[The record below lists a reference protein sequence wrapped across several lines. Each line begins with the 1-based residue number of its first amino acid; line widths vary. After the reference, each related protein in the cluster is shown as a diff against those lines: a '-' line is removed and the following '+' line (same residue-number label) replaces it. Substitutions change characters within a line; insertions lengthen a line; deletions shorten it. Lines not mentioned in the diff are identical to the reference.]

1 MRPIT
6 QDDSDRAVVD
16 QFDAHPGAEDAG
28 RDVDAQI
35 AQRFAERVVDRLG
48 HFRRGRLREARAIP
62 LRRVRDQRELAHDQR
77 FAAGVEQRAVEPAL
91 VVLEDPQPGHLFR
104 QPHGGLQ
111 PIPPGDAEQHA
122 ETRSDLAGHFLPYA
136 HARARD
142 PLHHGFHVCA
152 ENDDTAEV
160 EAAHLPWQ
168 HLGSLLINRDLLTVD
183 QVKQAFEEQ
192 RLTGRRLGEIA
203 VGHGWVTSSDL
214 SQALADQFGLE
225 YVDLSQ
231 SEPDRDAATLLQKE
245 LAYRYQA
252 VPVRFLADDLLL
264 VAVADPT
271 DVSVADN
278 LRLALGHNVR
288 LAVSDPADLE
298 RTIKKLYRT
307 QIEVEHHDGAQAEDE
322 AQVAAQREEISEAD
336 GETPAVKLVHTTLAQ
351 SIEDGASDIHF
362 EPQEHDMVVRA
373 RIDGVT
379 RQVATIPKQMQ
390 PPVVTRLK
398 IMGQLDIAERRAP
411 QDGRVSVRFG
421 GQPMDLRVAVI
432 PTTHGE
438 QVVLR
443 ILHRAVSKPD
453 LAELGMSPP
462 AREAFERAI
471 HQPYGSVVVC
481 GPTGSGKTTTLY
493 TALHMLNEPGSVL
506 MTIEDPVEYQIPGV
520 NQVEISL
527 KSGLTFA
534 RGLRTIL
541 RSDPDVLLVGEIRDE
556 ETARIAMQAGM
567 TGHLVLTTV
576 HAHNAAG
583 SVARLKDMGVE
594 PGLLASAVNCIVAQ
608 RLARRLCTDCRES
621 YWPSD
626 DELEQMGLMEHKGK
640 VFLHRPKGCGR
651 CGGTGFLGRVALYE
665 VMPVT
670 AEIRKLVDAST
681 DDIHAAAMAAGMT
694 TLHQDGVRRCLE
706 GVSSLE
712 EIRRVTGERA

>member
-1 MRPIT
+1 
-6 QDDSDRAVVD
+6 
-16 QFDAHPGAEDAG
+16 
-28 RDVDAQI
+28 
-35 AQRFAERVVDRLG
+35 
-48 HFRRGRLREARAIP
+48 
-62 LRRVRDQRELAHDQR
+62 
-77 FAAGVEQRAVEPAL
+77 
-91 VVLEDPQPGHLFR
+91 
-104 QPHGGLQ
+104 
-111 PIPPGDAEQHA
+111 
-122 ETRSDLAGHFLPYA
+122 
-136 HARARD
+136 
-142 PLHHGFHVCA
+142 
-152 ENDDTAEV
+152 V

-168 HLGSLLINRDLLTVD
+168 HLGSLLINRGLLTVD

-231 SEPDRDAATLLQKE
+231 NEPDRDAATLLQKE
-245 LAYRYQA
+245 LAFRYQA

-264 VAVADPT
+264 VSVADPT

-288 LAVSDPADLE
+288 LAVSEPADLE

-307 QIEVEHHDGAQAEDE
+307 QIEVEHQEPQAEEE
-322 AQVAAQREEISEAD
+322 AALAAQREEISEAE

-351 SIEDGASDIHF
+351 AIEDGASDIHF
-362 EPQEHDMVVRA
+362 EPQEQDMVVRA

-390 PPVVTRLK
+390 PAVVTRLK
-398 IMGQLDIAERRAP
+398 IMGHLDIAERRAP

-421 GQPMDLRVAVI
+421 GQPLDLRIAVI

-453 LAELGMSPP
+453 LGELGMTPQ
-462 AREAFERAI
+462 AREGFERAI
-471 HQPYGSVVVC
+471 RQPYGAVVVC

-493 TALHMLNEPGSVL
+493 TALHMLNDPGRVL
-506 MTIEDPVEYQIPGV
+506 MTIEDPVEYQIQGV
-520 NQVEISL
+520 NQIEISL

-567 TGHLVLTTV
+567 TGHLVLTTL

-594 PGLLASAVNCIVAQ
+594 PGLLASAVNCIVSQ

-626 DELEQMGLMEHKGK
+626 EELEQMGLMEHKGK

-651 CGGTGFLGRVALYE
+651 CGGTGYHGRVALYE

-670 AEIRKLVDAST
+670 AEIRALVDAST
-681 DDIHAAAMAAGMT
+681 DEIYAAAVAAGMT
-694 TLHQDGVRRCLE
+694 TLHQDGVRLCLE